1 MDTDIDVP
9 PAGYIFG
16 AEALSVVADTVT
28 KLLQHDPQIVYL
40 LDRKQLH
47 SPHSTPADA
56 KLLPLP
62 TSCHWRRRSPVRFP
76 RRHPCLPFFTPKGIY
91 HNAQL
96 V

>member
-1 MDTDIDVP
+1 MDRDIDVP

-28 KLLQHDPQIVYL
+28 KLLQHDPRIVYL

-47 SPHSTPADA
+47 SPNNTPADA

-62 TSCHWRRRSPVRFP
+62 TQLSLATQVACTSPQTSSLFTVLCSQ
-76 RRHPCLPFFTPKGIY
+76 RHLS
-91 HNAQL
+91 
-96 V
+96 